1 MAILNIIN
9 RWTMVEFG
17 SEYVKKFQCEI
28 LNRKDKFW
36 RREHRWD
43 IFKMALKEIECEVG
57 FNWLTIE

>member
-1 MAILNIIN
+1 
-9 RWTMVEFG
+9 MVEFG